1 MKPYEITVPE
11 EDLTGLRDRIRATRW
26 PREGAH
32 VAPGR
37 GVDLTLLRDMARYWA
52 EDYDW
57 RATERRLNAL
67 PNHVEEIQG
76 AQIHFQHVRSPHPD
90 ATPLLLTHGWPG
102 SVAEFE
108 RLVPHLTDPAA
119 HGGDPGDAFHVV
131 VPSLPGFGF
140 STTGDSG
147 GWDVPKIATAWSEL
161 MSRLGYEQ
169 YVAHGGDA
177 GSPITQVLAMIAPER
192 VLGIHLTMLM
202 TFPTADED
210 LGGFDRLD
218 RERLAALEE
227 FSTRRSAYMQVMAT
241 RPLTLSYGLSDSPVG
256 LLAWLLERYLEWT
269 DPASIESGAL
279 SWDDILTV
287 ASVYWFTNTA
297 ATSANFYYEGAPA
310 MRELTSGNVP
320 GPHPAR
326 AAVSV
331 FPHDIML
338 PIPALASRYLGN
350 IVQWRD
356 HEHGGHFP
364 ALECPQALAADLRSF
379 ARDLRK
385 APQLAAS

>member
-1 MKPYEITVPE
+1 MKPYRINVSDD
-11 EDLTGLRDRIRATRW
+11 DLTGLRARIRGTRW
-26 PREGAH
+26 PAPGPH

-52 EDYDW
+52 ETYDW
-57 RATERRLNAL
+57 RAAEARLNAV
-67 PNHVEEIQG
+67 PNHVTEIHG
-76 AQIHFQHVRSPHPD
+76 ARIHFQHVRSPHPD

-108 RLVPHLTDPAA
+108 RLVPLLTDPTA
-119 HGGDPGDAFHVV
+119 HGGSAEDAFHVV

-140 STTGDSG
+140 SATGDSS
-147 GWDVPKIATAWSEL
+147 GWDVPRIAAAWAEL
-161 MSRLGYEQ
+161 MGRLGYEQ

-177 GSPITQVLAMIAPER
+177 GSPITQVLAMIDPEH
-192 VLGIHLTMLM
+192 VTGIHLTMLM
-202 TFPTADED
+202 TFPAADED
-210 LGGFDRLD
+210 LGGWDRLD

-227 FSTRRSAYMQVMAT
+227 FGAGRSAYMQVMAT
-241 RPLTLSYGLSDSPVG
+241 RPLTVSYGLSDSPVG

-269 DPASIESGAL
+269 DPESVRSGAL
-279 SWDDILTV
+279 SWDDILTA
-287 ASVYWFTNTA
+287 ASLYWFTNTA

-320 GPHPAR
+320 APIPAP

-364 ALECPQALAADLRSF
+364 ALECPGTLAADLRSF
-379 ARDLRK
+379 VRDLRK
-385 APQLAAS
+385 APQMAAS

>member
-1 MKPYEITVPE
+1 MKPYQINVS
-11 EDLTGLRDRIRATRW
+11 EDDLIGLRSRIRGTRW
-26 PREGAH
+26 PVAGAH

-37 GVDLTLLRDMARYWA
+37 GVDLTLLQEMAGYWA
-52 EDYDW
+52 DGYDW
-57 RATERRLNAL
+57 RAAERRLNAV
-67 PNHVEEIQG
+67 PNYVADIHG

-108 RLVPHLTDPAA
+108 RLVPYLTDPTSY
-119 HGGDPGDAFHVV
+119 GGQAEDAFHVV

-140 STTGDSG
+140 SATGDSG

-161 MSRLGYEQ
+161 MGRLGYER

-177 GSPITQVLAMIAPER
+177 GSPITQALSMIDREH
-192 VLGIHLTMLM
+192 VTGIHLTMLM
-202 TFPTADED
+202 TFPAVDED
-210 LGGFDRLD
+210 LGGFSALD
-218 RERLAALEE
+218 RERLAALDE
-227 FSTRRSAYMQVMAT
+227 FNAQRSAYMQVMAT
-241 RPLTLSYGLSDSPVG
+241 RPLTLSYGLTDSPVG

-269 DPASIESGAL
+269 DPGSFQGGAL
-279 SWDDILTV
+279 SWDDVLTA
-287 ASVYWFTNTA
+287 ASLYWFTNTA

-310 MRELTSGNVP
+310 MRELSRGNVP
-320 GPHPAR
+320 GPNPVP

-356 HEHGGHFP
+356 HHRGGHFP
-364 ALECPQALAADLRSF
+364 ALECPEALATDLRSF

-385 APQLAAS
+385 APQMAVS